1 MIKKHKGCLFS
12 DHTHSHVPT
21 LPIATMYW
29 AIIMLLIIQSFNLY
43 DINILVNM
51 SISSSLFLC
60 GLIIACVANRSSDI
74 LYLTHFCGV
83 FKWGMYE
90 TRYSYVF

>member
-12 DHTHSHVPT
+12 DYTLSHVPT
-21 LPIATMYW
+21 LPIATMYC

-51 SISSSLFLC
+51 SIFSSLLLC
-60 GLIIACVANRSSDI
+60 VLIIA
-74 LYLTHFCGV
+74 
-83 FKWGMYE
+83 
-90 TRYSYVF
+90 